1 MYCLLELCVL
11 GARRSPRAKHRFG
24 FSDPVQPGLPM
35 LEVEE
40 EPFNDDDI
48 LDSLTRRAE
57 FGRRLGGGLGGSPE
71 PTLSLSGEGRS
82 HPPLTGTGVF
92 VPGRRGHGQ
101 YAFPL
106 MVLGGGAGLFGARA
120 FRGVSGSSL

>member
-40 EPFNDDDI
+40 EPVNDDDI

-71 PTLSLSGEGRS
+71 PTLSLSEESRS
-82 HPPLTGTGVF
+82 EPPLTVTGLS
-92 VPGRRGHGQ
+92 VPGRREYGK
-101 YAFPL
+101 YAFAL
-106 MVLGGGAGLFGARA
+106 MLVGGM
-120 FRGVSGSSL
+120 